1 MPIAT
6 ALDNSQSQPAGLS
19 ARNAAVV
26 TPNNDTD
33 LANVTRGVFVGGAGN
48 LNVNMAG
55 TGTEVTFTGV
65 PAGAFLPI
73 CVSRIRSTS
82 TTCTNIVAFW

>member
-6 ALDNSQSQPAGLS
+6 ALDNSQNQPAGLS

-26 TPNNDTD
+26 TPNDSTD
-33 LANVTRGVFVGGAGN
+33 LGNVTRGVFVGGAGN

-55 TGTEVTFTGV
+55 VGTEVTFTGV